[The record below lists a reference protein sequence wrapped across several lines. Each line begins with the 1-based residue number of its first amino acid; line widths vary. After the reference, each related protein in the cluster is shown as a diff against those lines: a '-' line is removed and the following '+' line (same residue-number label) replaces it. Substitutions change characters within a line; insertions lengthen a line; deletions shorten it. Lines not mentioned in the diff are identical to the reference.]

1 MRITGLLR
9 PKSSDKFVLNISMKK
24 ENRRSFIKQ
33 SALAA
38 TACLVP
44 MEIKTKNQI
53 SKISHRTIP
62 STGEQIPAIGLG
74 SWLTF
79 DVGSSP
85 SEIQPVKSVIKS
97 FYEAGGRL
105 IDSSPMYGRSE
116 QAIGQAASELGLTDK
131 LWMITKVWTSGEN
144 QGKSQI
150 ENSKTLFKTW
160 PKLLQ
165 VHNLQDMKTHLKTLR
180 ALKAEGKIKYIGLT
194 HYLNSAH
201 DQLASLI
208 KSEKPDFIQVNLSIR
223 NTAAEDYLI
232 PLAADHGVAVII
244 NRPLETGALFNAIG
258 NVSLPPWA
266 EDYGIKTWAAYFLKY
281 LVSNKNITG
290 VIPATRR
297 VDHVKEN
304 MEAGMGEMVD
314 EKERERMREYF
325 REKAR

>member
-1 MRITGLLR
+1 M
-9 PKSSDKFVLNISMKK
+9 M
-24 ENRRSFIKQ
+24 
-33 SALAA
+33 
-38 TACLVP
+38 P
-44 MEIKTKNQI
+44 MEIKTNTQI
-53 SKISHRTIP
+53 RKIVHRTIP

-85 SEIQPVKSVIKS
+85 SEIQPVKAVIKS
-97 FYEAGGRL
+97 FYDAGGRL

-116 QAIGQAASELGLTDK
+116 LAIGQASSELGLTDK
-131 LWMITKVWTSGEN
+131 LWLITKVWTTGEN
-144 QGKSQI
+144 PGKSQI

-160 PKLLQ
+160 PKLFQ

-180 ALKAEGKIKYIGLT
+180 TLKAEGKIKYIGLT

-232 PLAADHGVAVII
+232 PLAADQGVAVII
-244 NRPLETGALFNAIG
+244 NRPLETGALFNVVG
-258 NVSLPPWA
+258 QTPLPSWA
-266 EDYGIKTWAAYFLKY
+266 GEFGIKTWAVYFLKY
-281 LVSNKNITG
+281 LVSNKNITC

-297 VDHVKEN
+297 EDHVKEN

-314 EKERERMREYF
+314 ENGRLRMKKYFKE
-325 REKAR
+325 KKG

>member
-1 MRITGLLR
+1 MQ
-9 PKSSDKFVLNISMKK
+9 KK
-24 ENRRSFIKQ
+24 GRRSFIKQ

-44 MEIKTKNQI
+44 MEIKIKTQI
-53 SKISHRTIP
+53 SKILHRTIP
-62 STGEQIPAIGLG
+62 STGEQIPAVGLG

-85 SEIQPVKSVIKS
+85 SEMQPVKAVIKS
-97 FYEAGGRL
+97 FYDAGGRL

-116 QAIGQAASELGLTDK
+116 QAIGQAAAELGLTDK
-131 LWMITKVWTSGEN
+131 LWLITKVWTTGEN

-165 VHNLQDMKTHLKTLR
+165 VHNLQDVKTHLKTLR
-180 ALKAEGKIKYIGLT
+180 ALKEEGKIKYIGLT
-194 HYLNSAH
+194 HYINSSH

-232 PLAADHGVAVII
+232 PLAADQGVAVII
-244 NRPLETGALFNAIG
+244 NRPFETGALFGAVG
-258 NVSLPPWA
+258 QSALPPWA
-266 EDYGIKTWAAYFLKY
+266 KDYNIQTWSAYFLKY
-281 LVSNKNITG
+281 LVSNKNITC

-297 VDHVKEN
+297 ADHVLEN

-314 EKERERMREYF
+314 EKGREKMKEYF
-325 REKAR
+325 KDRTR

>member
-1 MRITGLLR
+1 
-9 PKSSDKFVLNISMKK
+9 MKK
-24 ENRRSFIKQ
+24 EDRRSFIKQ

-38 TACLVP
+38 TACLMP
-44 MEIKTKNQI
+44 MEIKNKNQI
-53 SKISHRTIP
+53 SKILHRTIP

-85 SEIQPVKSVIKS
+85 SEMQPVKSVIKS

-116 QAIGQAASELGLTDK
+116 QAIGQAAAELGLTDK

-144 QGKSQI
+144 QGKTQI
-150 ENSKTLFKTW
+150 ENSKNLFKTW

-165 VHNLQDMKTHLKTLR
+165 VHNLQDMKTHLRTLR
-180 ALKAEGKIKYIGLT
+180 ALKEAGRIKYIGLT
-194 HYLNSAH
+194 HYVNSAH
-201 DQLASLI
+201 DQLAALI

-232 PLAADHGVAVII
+232 PLAADQGVGVII

-258 NVSLPPWA
+258 QAPLPPWA
-266 EDYGIKTWAAYFLKY
+266 MEYNINTWAAYFLKY
-281 LVSNKNITG
+281 LVSNKNITC

-297 VDHVKEN
+297 MDHVREN
-304 MEAGMGEMVD
+304 MEAGRGEMVD
-314 EKERERMREYF
+314 EKMRNKMKEYF
-325 REKAR
+325 KENSI